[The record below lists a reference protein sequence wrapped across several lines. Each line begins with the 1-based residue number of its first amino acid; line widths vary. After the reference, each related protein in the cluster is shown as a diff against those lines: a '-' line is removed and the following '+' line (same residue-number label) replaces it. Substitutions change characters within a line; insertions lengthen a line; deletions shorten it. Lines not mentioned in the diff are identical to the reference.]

1 MSLGLSDALSRLGIS
16 SGPAAAAVQ
25 EAEDVQAAAPLAA
38 PTKATTSVSLGQNLK
53 PLRRGLILTPELD
66 HGAVLG
72 RVFDFEDFM
81 HMNLRIPACR
91 VLANR

>member
-1 MSLGLSDALSRLGIS
+1 MEQLSSRFSLASGLSRVSLGLTDALSRLGIS

-25 EAEDVQAAAPLAA
+25 DAKDVQAAAPLAA
-38 PTKATTSVSLGQNLK
+38 PTKATTSVSLGQDLK

-72 RVFDFEDFM
+72 AS
-81 HMNLRIPACR
+81 I
-91 VLANR
+91 